1 MVTSLMG
8 TGLRAGMGNGSH
20 CNAVLFGFCLEQYC
34 SRDTSLTENKGLRE
48 HNAAVCKLHMEI
60 QTDTGHVHM
69 LWHMVLDKKMLRLLL
84 SHAGIPL
91 PHPRLQK
98 RHSLHPYWQCE
109 KNDPRP

>member
-8 TGLRAGMGNGSH
+8 TRLRAGMGNGPH
-20 CNAVLFGFCLEQYC
+20 RNAVLFGFCLEQYC

-69 LWHMVLDKKMLRLLL
+69 LWHMVLDKKMLRLLAKPCWD
-84 SHAGIPL
+84 SSPTPKAPE
-91 PHPRLQK
+91 K
-98 RHSLHPYWQCE
+98 AFSSSLLAM
-109 KNDPRP
+109 